1 MRLCAQGWAKFKILA
16 YFDQNLA
23 LNLALFSFFH
33 QGKKADCH
41 LFFFASA
48 TLYGALAKMSDVGER

>member
-41 LFFFASA
+41 HFFFSQRYSLRRA
-48 TLYGALAKMSDVGER
+48 G